1 MERWSSRADRP
12 GYQDGGRN
20 VGGRERGGTQHRRFK
35 PAVAVS
41 EIDRRRR
48 HDRHAKIAR
57 LGVTMVAVIPARDIG
72 PLDAAVEKQ
81 SIGKLRTTAAHDKE
95 REREQGANAV

>member
-1 MERWSSRADRP
+1 
-12 GYQDGGRN
+12 
-20 VGGRERGGTQHRRFK
+20 
-35 PAVAVS
+35 
-41 EIDRRRR
+41 
-48 HDRHAKIAR
+48 
-57 LGVTMVAVIPARDIG
+57 MVAVIPARDIG